1 MLEIIDLHFQYPET
15 TVNYRFNLRLKR
27 GELLALSG
35 PSGAGKSTLLDLVAG
50 FLTGGSGVITIDGI
64 DVTALAVDHRPVTI
78 LFQRHNLFEHLTVE
92 TNVALGLSANLR
104 LTADDWARVH
114 QALADVGI
122 AALATASAARLS
134 GGEQQRAALARS
146 LVRAKPV
153 LLLDEPFAALD
164 PETRGEML
172 ALVRRIVDERN
183 LMVLMVTHDQNDAER
198 IADRHM
204 VLRNGELTES
214 TLEQTAK

>member
-27 GELLALSG
+27 GEVLALSG

-50 FLTGGSGVITIDGI
+50 FLTGGSGVIMVDGI
-64 DVTALAVDHRPVTI
+64 DITALSVDRRPVTI

-122 AALATASAARLS
+122 AALASASAARLS

-172 ALVRRIVDERN
+172 ALVRRIVDARK

-214 TLEQTAK
+214 TLEQTPK